1 MLFLRLTG
9 NSLMVVASEL
19 VVQLED
25 FVQLI
30 DTAIESEDWE
40 GLNSLLVDRR
50 AALEQ
55 LCALPLSPFERKA
68 VVAMM
73 VQMQTTDRQFEAVV
87 QSQKDA
93 LQKQAFS
100 LAHDRKVIQ
109 AYQT

>member
-1 MLFLRLTG
+1 
-9 NSLMVVASEL
+9 MVVASEL
-19 VVQLED
+19 VVRLED

-55 LCALPLSPFERKA
+55 LCALSLSPFERKA

-73 VQMQTTDRQFEAVV
+73 VQMQATDRQFEAVV

-93 LQKQAFS
+93 LQKQAAL
-100 LAHDRKVIQ
+100 LAHDRKVIR

>member
-9 NSLMVVASEL
+9 NRLMVVASEL
-19 VVQLED
+19 VVRLEN
-25 FVQLI
+25 FVELI
-30 DTAIESEDWE
+30 AIAIESEDWE

-50 AALEQ
+50 AVLEQ
-55 LCALPLSPFERKA
+55 LCTLSLSPFERKA
-68 VVAMM
+68 AVAMM

-93 LQKQAFS
+93 LQKQASS

-109 AYQT
+109 AYQA